1 MQNINKNKCRKI
13 QVHVPSSGKM
23 RGLIPFTQEICS
35 FIRMNREKKQKCKLF
50 LQMIKGYVL
59 MLSLVRYKMLMV
71 FKRTITGK

>member
-1 MQNINKNKCRKI
+1 
-13 QVHVPSSGKM
+13 
-23 RGLIPFTQEICS
+23 
-35 FIRMNREKKQKCKLF
+35 MNREKKQKCKLF